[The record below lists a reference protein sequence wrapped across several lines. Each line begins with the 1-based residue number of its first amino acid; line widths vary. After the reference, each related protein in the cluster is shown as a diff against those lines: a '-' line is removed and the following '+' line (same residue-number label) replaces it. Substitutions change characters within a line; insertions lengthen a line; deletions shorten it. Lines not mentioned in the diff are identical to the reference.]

1 MDCAQL
7 RQIVLSG
14 GDLATVE
21 ARSHLVECPACRELA
36 ADGGDLARFLA
47 SAESARPAPC
57 LPSIQ
62 DLEGQLAE
70 EKGLRGRLASLPTAT
85 RWLLTCAVFLVPVI
99 VGLAKH
105 RPDIAD
111 YPPARMAVELCA
123 FIGLAFASCWFW
135 LRPVYRARP
144 SDRIFFVL
152 LGVGFFVPWLI
163 AVLPPAYPSATAN
176 ALRSAMACF
185 FFGSALALP
194 VVAVVA
200 GLGRRGRGLAGFAL
214 LPAVAG
220 SLAGLVGLELH
231 CPITS
236 PAHLLAGHAPI
247 ALVLPAVWLLAT
259 KIYWTQSERRRN

>member
-7 RQIVLSG
+7 RQIVLGG

-21 ARSHLVECPACRELA
+21 ARNHLAECPACRELA

-47 SAESARPAPC
+47 SAESARSAPP

-62 DLEGQLAE
+62 DLEGQLAA

-99 VGLAKH
+99 VGLARH
-105 RPDIAD
+105 RPDIAH
-111 YPPARMAVELCA
+111 YPPARMAMELSA

-135 LRPVYRARP
+135 LRPVHRPRP

-152 LGVGFFVPWLI
+152 LGVGFLVPWLI
-163 AVLPPAYPSATAN
+163 AVLPPAYPSATDN
-176 ALRSAMACF
+176 ALRSAVACF

-194 VVAVVA
+194 IIAVVA
-200 GLGRRGRGLAGFAL
+200 SLGRRGRGLAGFAL

-220 SLAGLVGLELH
+220 ALAGLIGLELH

-236 PAHLLAGHAPI
+236 PSHLLAGHAPI
-247 ALVLPAVWLLAT
+247 ALVLPLVWQLAAT
-259 KIYWTQSERRRN
+259 IYWSRAERPRT